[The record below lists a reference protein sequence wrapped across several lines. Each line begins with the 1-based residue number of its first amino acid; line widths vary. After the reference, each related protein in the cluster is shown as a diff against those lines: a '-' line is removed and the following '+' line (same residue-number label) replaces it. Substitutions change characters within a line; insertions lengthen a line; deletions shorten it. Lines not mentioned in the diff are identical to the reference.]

1 MVCIFVMNTGW
12 KKEIM
17 SLRLSNAV
25 KRGVHASNV
34 AVSAPTVD
42 NYTARAGVSPD
53 MRKNVPEAQK

>member
-1 MVCIFVMNTGW
+1 MNTGW